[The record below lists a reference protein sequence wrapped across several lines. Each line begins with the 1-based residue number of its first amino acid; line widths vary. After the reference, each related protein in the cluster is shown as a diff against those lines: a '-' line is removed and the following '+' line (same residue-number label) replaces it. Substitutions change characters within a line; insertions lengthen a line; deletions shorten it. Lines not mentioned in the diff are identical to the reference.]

1 MGVVVVVVV
10 GMAEEARYG
19 VGVYSKARADVLRVQ
34 ANVEGALNSFNII
47 IQLIR
52 A

>member
-1 MGVVVVVVV
+1 MVGVV

-19 VGVYSKARADVLRVQ
+19 VGVYSKASADVLRVQ